1 MSIFEKDDSM
11 NRSVNLCL
19 SMCEQLYKIKSHN
32 LTVLFSDDIMHDRLQ
47 YQNEKVELSEE
58 PEGLY
63 VPGENGAIF
72 INYPNYIKNPPATL
86 ITIVHE
92 LIHYFD
98 SMLFVND
105 FCDGNWDNF
114 ENHEIYKTFR
124 LWSEFHAVYR
134 SLLLGREIYAYAMP
148 EYYSKEDIIEE
159 FQDFTKISNYKNYI
173 ESFDVVDYYHLF
185 RYCAEVML
193 CIGMNNQITLDYC
206 ITNKLVKDFPAF
218 KELFYDLLKMTTYKE
233 AKEHL
238 DLMHWKLFKHFEY

>member
-148 EYYSKEDIIEE
+148 EYYSREDIIEE
-159 FQDFTKISNYKNYI
+159 FQDFTKINNYKNYI
-173 ESFDVVDYYHLF
+173 ESFDVVDYYHIF

-193 CIGMNNQITLDYC
+193 CIGMNNRKRKI
-206 ITNKLVKDFPAF
+206 
-218 KELFYDLLKMTTYKE
+218 LLRCP
-233 AKEHL
+233 
-238 DLMHWKLFKHFEY
+238 

>member
-148 EYYSKEDIIEE
+148 EYYSRKDIIEE
-159 FQDFTKISNYKNYI
+159 FQDFTKINNYKNYI
-173 ESFDVVDYYHLF
+173 ESFDVVDYYHIF

-218 KELFYDLLKMTTYKE
+218 KELFYDLSKMTTYEK

-238 DLMHWKLFKHFEY
+238 DLMHWELFKHFEY